1 MMRMVTSPPPGRA
14 ARAMLLDVEGT
25 TTPVAFV
32 YDVLFP
38 YARQRLRR
46 SLGAA
51 PPPLLAAFA
60 AEHGLEAPAD
70 GLPPWDAA
78 RPGLSALA
86 YARWLMERDR
96 KSTALKALQGV
107 IWDAGFASG
116 ELRGQVYDDVPPAL
130 RRWSGEGRP
139 VAIFS
144 SGSTLAQRRIF
155 GTTAWG
161 DLTPLLSGFFDTT
174 TGAKQDPASY
184 RAIAEALG
192 HTCAEMLFVS
202 DVVGE
207 LRAARE
213 AGAATALCVR
223 DGQAG
228 PPAEGHPVIR
238 SFDQLG

>member
-1 MMRMVTSPPPGRA
+1 MMRLVTPPPPGPE
-14 ARAMLLDVEGT
+14 ARAILLDVEGT

-46 SLGAA
+46 SMGAA

-60 AEHGLEAPAD
+60 AEHAQEAPAP
-70 GLPPWDAA
+70 GLPPWDDE

-130 RRWSGEGRP
+130 RRWSREGRR

-161 DLTPLLSGFFDTT
+161 DLTPQLAGFFDTT
-174 TGAKQDPASY
+174 TGAKQDPSSY

-192 HTCAEMLFVS
+192 CAPAEMLFVS

-213 AGAATALCVR
+213 AGARTALCVR
-223 DGQAG
+223 DGQEG
-228 PPAEGHPVIR
+228 PPPDGHPVIR
-238 SFDQLG
+238 SFDEIG